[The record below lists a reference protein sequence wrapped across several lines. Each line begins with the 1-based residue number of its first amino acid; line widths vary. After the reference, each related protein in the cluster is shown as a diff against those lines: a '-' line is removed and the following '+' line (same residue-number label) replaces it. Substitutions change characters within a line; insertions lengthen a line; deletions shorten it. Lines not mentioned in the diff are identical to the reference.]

1 MRHSANSRETGVS
14 GWFARTCRGPEAVAR
29 GLLRDGFPAAPAKR
43 GCRVVT
49 RAPVARLCGL
59 STVDNEAER
68 GPAVPAISRDEVA
81 HLARLS
87 RLALSDAEL
96 DQFAGQLD
104 SILSHVR
111 TISEVAAADVPATAS
126 PNPATN
132 VTRPDEVVPGLT
144 PREALSG
151 APAVDEQRFMVPQI
165 LGEGE

>member
-1 MRHSANSRETGVS
+1 M
-14 GWFARTCRGPEAVAR
+14 
-29 GLLRDGFPAAPAKR
+29 
-43 GCRVVT
+43 
-49 RAPVARLCGL
+49 
-59 STVDNEAER
+59 
-68 GPAVPAISRDEVA
+68 PAISRDEVA

-126 PNPATN
+126 PDPATN
-132 VTRPDEVVPGLT
+132 VTRPDVLAPCLSPEQ
-144 PREALSG
+144 ALSG
-151 APAVDEQRFMVPQI
+151 APAVEEQRFMVPQI